1 MCKLERDAGSE
12 AWGASPRYQSWAA
25 QEPNHFHCNP
35 AKEVGR
41 AALSRTVLRQS
52 ARRVV
57 SRHAVGPA
65 QWVRAG
71 VRWHRARSRPSSCLL
86 SWRHPAAAG
95 NGGLLRDH
103 TCRGTRGRPGTT
115 RAGLHKHQCRI
126 RYFITNI
133 CKPSKVYVNSSQWCS
148 TRKLWF
154 L

>member
-1 MCKLERDAGSE
+1 MCKLDETRGARRE
-12 AWGASPRYQSWAA
+12 ARAPVISREPRKSLITFIATLRRRSVGPRYHARYYDS
-25 QEPNHFHCNP
+25 
-35 AKEVGR
+35 
-41 AALSRTVLRQS
+41 
-52 ARRVV
+52 RRVG

-115 RAGLHKHQCRI
+115 RAGLHNHQCRI

-133 CKPSKVYVNSSQWCS
+133 CKPSKVYDNSSQWCS
-148 TRKLWF
+148 TRK
-154 L
+154 